1 MSRLLITAEIISV
14 TVGTGISKGVWGA
27 INEHFCEMHRKEFL
41 FSNMC
46 AELSRVIHIFNPCLT
61 NFTGR
66 LYIEF
71 NRLECKFL

>member
-14 TVGTGISKGVWGA
+14 TVCTGISKGVWGA

-41 FSNMC
+41 FSNIKHLNTC

-66 LYIEF
+66 LYI
-71 NRLECKFL
+71 